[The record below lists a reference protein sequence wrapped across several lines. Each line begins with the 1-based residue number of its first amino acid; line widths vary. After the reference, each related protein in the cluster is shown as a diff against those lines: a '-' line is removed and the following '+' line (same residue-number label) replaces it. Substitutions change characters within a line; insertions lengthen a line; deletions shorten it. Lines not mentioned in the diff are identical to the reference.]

1 MTTGGGQ
8 SRDAVVT
15 IRYPVAA
22 GRDGEH
28 LPSHDVGNDAE
39 TAAGARTGFQ
49 IVVSVSTSL
58 GVWEPGGRLPAVV
71 RGHHRSAAPLR
82 RVVMGECHT

>member
-28 LPSHDVGNDAE
+28 LPSHDVGNDAQ
-39 TAAGARTGFQ
+39 TAAVAHIGFQ
-49 IVVSVSTSL
+49 IVLSVSASL
-58 GVWEPGGRLPAVV
+58 GRGSLVAACQPLSEATTEALPPFAGR
-71 RGHHRSAAPLR
+71 
-82 RVVMGECHT
+82 